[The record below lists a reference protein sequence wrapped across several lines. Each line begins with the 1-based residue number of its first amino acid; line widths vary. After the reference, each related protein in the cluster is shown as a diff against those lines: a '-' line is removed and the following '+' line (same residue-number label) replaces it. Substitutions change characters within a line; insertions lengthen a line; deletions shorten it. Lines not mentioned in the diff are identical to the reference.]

1 MGEMRGVDVSKLME
15 KLRRSMRGSGVSD
28 PLDWV
33 LALFHVAGGRLPSE
47 THVQKALFLA
57 SLYIEELGNLLE
69 FKAYRMGPWSEE
81 VGDMLEYAKLNRLI
95 LKTGDGLTL
104 TELGALKAVD
114 AVSKLSE
121 NHRRILAD
129 IAEFVSGMSV
139 DELLLY
145 IYTVYGFSEKS
156 DIIEKLL
163 RRRRE
168 LAVSLL
174 LKGLVSTDLAAR
186 IAGEPLPRF
195 IEYLKSLGVKPFE
208 AEVNDI
214 GGIEKT

>member
-1 MGEMRGVDVSKLME
+1 MGEMRRVDVSKLME
-15 KLRRSMRGSGVSD
+15 KLRRSMRGFPD

-33 LALFHVAGGRLPSE
+33 LALFHVAGGSLPSE
-47 THVQKALFLA
+47 AHVQKALFLA
-57 SLYIEELGNLLE
+57 SLHVGELGDLIE
-69 FKAYRMGPWSEE
+69 FKAYRKGPWSEE
-81 VGDMLEYAKLNRLI
+81 VSDVLEYAKLNRLI
-95 LKTGDGLTL
+95 LKTGDSLTL
-104 TELGALKAVD
+104 TEFGARRAEEVASRLN
-114 AVSKLSE
+114 E

-129 IAEFVSGMSV
+129 IAGFVSRMSV

-156 DIIEKLL
+156 DAVERLL

-195 IEYLKSLGVKPFE
+195 IEYLKSIGVKPFV

-214 GGIEKT
+214 GGLEKT